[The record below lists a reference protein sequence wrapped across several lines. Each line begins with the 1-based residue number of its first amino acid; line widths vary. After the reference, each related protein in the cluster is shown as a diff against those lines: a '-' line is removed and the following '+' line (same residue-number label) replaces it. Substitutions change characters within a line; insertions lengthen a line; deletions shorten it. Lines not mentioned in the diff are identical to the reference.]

1 MNCPLLGSVAL
12 WVGLSTQAPRL
23 VPATHSVALWVGLST
38 QALRLVPATHS
49 VALWVGLSTQAPRLV
64 PATHSVVLW
73 VELSTQAPRLVPA
86 THSVALWVGL
96 STQALRLVPATHSVA
111 LWVGISTQALRLV
124 PATHSV
130 ALWVGLSTQA
140 LRLVPAT
147 HSVAL
152 WVGLSTQALR
162 LVPATH
168 SVALWVG
175 LSTQALRLVPA
186 THSVA
191 LWVGLSTQALRLV
204 PATHSVALIMED
216 DLKKQEFLSKWIP
229 SVNLSGILQLFIK
242 DFCGSYYEFLD
253 PHFKNLTPGLYHE
266 SPALNQLPQTLLD
279 QLGKELRKCSVEI
292 IANLTDD
299 CVERGAAILQCLVL
313 LCRNY
318 DNVFF
323 VASCD
328 FVSQSVNS
336 AQAILSRL
344 YSKKET
350 ITVKSNESPET
361 LIEFVGL
368 VFHFLECLYDPYFIW
383 RKRLKGWPVDVEQVL
398 SKPAVVH
405 NEIIPFFHDC
415 FQISGLSLGLQ
426 KSLLHVFGAIM
437 CGAETNAVLVVTP
450 ASVDIVLSVLSGTAI
465 CCRGSEHDGQSV
477 AEEDEWSEGDLE
489 SRGEIQFLTLRC
501 MVAMVHTLHLSTA
514 DQGQVEVYEVVSS
527 FLQAVHSKVETRRD
541 MKTVIS
547 MIDTLIKMTDCSN
560 KLALQAL
567 ISVPH
572 TFQSLMLAL
581 KAFSD
586 NPHDGVDPDSVQWD
600 PVPNQQFKTMAISVI
615 RCLQALMRG
624 SARSK
629 SVFEATV
636 GYTKL
641 SAALQSCG
649 QPDKDMLGTMLD
661 WAVEGCYAD
670 MREPVLKAPQ
680 VAVMLVRWLPWI
692 TKQELQVW
700 LSERLLRLCTCSY
713 SNRMACCKAGMMT
726 ELLSLLA
733 EHSKLQLSTI
743 GDVISL
749 LERLGSLSISAPEL
763 KQLIGLVKP
772 PEDEEKGFPYVNR
785 LIRALSTMA
794 RRIVSGGPLHFFDI
808 EHIASAISIPGS
820 IKWPGHSF
828 SFFCWLRLEQLP
840 NLDSYEEKVSLM
852 LHRRVL
858 YSFSTSAGQG
868 FEAFIS
874 PDLRLTVATFSKKE
888 FHSVL
893 VEGTSLDDGHWHS
906 VCVVHTP
913 GRRFSGSIGHV
924 CVYIDGK
931 LRLNAALK
939 FPGLTEPF
947 TACYIGSPSGKAN
960 SEPINDV
967 PACKTPEIKKVS
979 PLKSFFWFGSR
990 SHQAPQSTGAESS
1003 GQSGSVGV
1011 TTVSQD
1017 DARGPAISLHGQI
1030 ESVCVFHDAV
1040 LHEQARTLSLIGPN
1054 SLLHFS
1060 DDPAISDLTG
1070 KLFVRYS
1077 AKACQGSVCA
1087 DLSGHN
1093 HPARFSGDIITTHD
1107 IKEVINC
1114 LGGLQVLFPLLE
1126 NLDQS
1131 NASAGLPENSPTT
1144 PSRKEAQE
1152 LDLGNW
1158 TLVDV
1163 SPPASEQN
1171 LEHNQL
1177 AAFLTMLRYMLKGM
1191 PVNKDL
1197 FIQTH
1202 SASTLGMLIQRVS
1215 PDLVDVNVLM
1225 SVQYLVEDSD
1235 DHSATKS
1242 TLLQHIYHFI
1252 LFDFSLWSR
1261 TQFAVR
1267 IGHIQYLST
1276 IIKDDRKF
1284 FRKKYGVQF
1293 FLDIVRQYYS
1303 TSSESCLSEEDNK
1316 TIRVSLLSLIK
1327 FYVSTNIH
1335 ADELNQIMGFIL
1347 SVKDSAL
1354 VLEALDLLVYLLE
1367 NRSRRNDQIMMLMYE
1382 PDQAEMLYELLTY
1395 PSQPIIFYEKV
1406 VKILHILLK
1415 SEKVYEKS
1423 KARLRLTDIGHWG
1436 LINLMSNYDIS
1447 APMIKRFL
1455 EQVSFSDTPQMHAA
1469 VLAILGLVHNCG
1481 LDIKSEASRQL
1492 LALLVS
1498 RGNAPKGFAKQLGW
1512 QENIAR
1518 LLTMERR
1525 RTLTLTRDSN
1535 PSAIGRDNS
1544 SSERE
1549 TASSDGTDRETT
1561 PEGSSGD
1568 DVDRAKPRS
1577 LSNSRPQHLPLSTI
1591 SERSHTRNSVDSC
1604 REMTPDSS
1612 NLDLLG
1618 DPVPTTP
1625 LYMKRREF
1633 IDIETPD
1640 ADDAEESRSSSASLE
1655 DLLEKDLP
1663 SSRREHNSGSSN
1675 NSNATGGINDKGH
1688 SSGVFVSSSK
1698 STISLDSSVSESISI
1713 ATGFGIGDQ
1722 MALRNS
1728 ASNTSIHGSISSATL
1743 TLRSSMTDI
1752 GSAVSASDR
1761 RRRSSGDNLLE
1772 DRVDHRRASSV
1783 LKSDGFKQV
1792 LLGVGVDLTN
1802 DAVEQKEELCQNVL
1816 IIILTIMWKGLEG
1829 SSQEVWKER
1838 CQVLTWLDELGESH
1852 LLLHPLDDIK
1862 RRLFEMLVHN
1872 CTSDIQG
1879 GAGSGGGGATP
1890 QVTPTHSENALELVR
1905 LIHCF
1910 LVEEGAPPNRFSNR
1924 LLEDTMSLLDVLG
1937 VWDTTADAAWTEVVH
1952 KGISILLAFSRQSDL
1967 NLVSSATVKLHSL
1980 VQTKLINSSAEAS
1993 YILGVLNQMIMQ
2005 ALEGGTDNYSY
2016 LMPVLRALIDK
2027 GEELLTISTQLPH
2040 LPKTTMSPT
2049 FFDDF
2054 KIYAYSEEWQEFIS
2068 NYIGP
2073 QMVHFMET
2081 NLEEGEGSLT
2091 QFWSQCHEDMMMN
2104 HHRHNRE
2111 IGESRLKFKNQI
2123 SETYR
2128 KKIDAENRRYQS
2140 TLGQI
2145 KNQNLFAM
2153 KNWRATKRF
2162 FIGDRGAWKQK
2173 HQDVI
2178 HWKLSNQE
2186 NFARMKLKLMQ
2197 NYNFDNHVTASRL
2210 RDNMG
2215 AVDWDKSIKLEEME
2229 TMKKALVSHENIAD
2243 DSLGDEEWSAISA
2256 SSAIQQ
2262 EEYTGKE
2269 KLVISSDCDLI
2280 TVIDEVKGRL
2290 EVTTTHLYFFDCNP
2304 RREEE
2309 GEDFKWSLSRLREI
2323 HFRRYNLR
2331 RTALEMFFIDQ
2342 TNYFINFPDKTLR
2355 NKIYSSILSLR
2366 PPNLIYKGQRSS
2378 GDLLRAS
2385 GLTQKWVN
2393 REISNFEYLMQLNT
2407 IAGRSYN
2414 DLSQYHVFP
2423 WILVD
2428 YTSEHLDL
2436 ENPAVFRDLSRPIGV
2451 VNPKNEEEVREKF
2464 ETFED
2469 PCGLIMKFHYGT
2481 HYSNA
2486 ASVMHYLVRVEP
2498 FTTLHVQLQSGKFD
2512 VADRQFHSVH
2522 GSFTSLMD
2530 NPNDVKELIPEFFYF
2545 PEFLINFNGFDLG
2558 TMQIT
2563 KEQVNDVKLPP
2574 WASTAEEFIHKHR
2587 QALESEYVSRNLHN
2601 WIDLI
2606 FGYKQKGP
2614 AAEEALNVFYYVT
2627 YEGAVDLDAI
2637 QNPKE
2642 RASVEGMI
2650 RNFGQT
2656 PSQLLKEPHPKR
2668 LTLDEAVAKAVKS
2681 GKPMSVFHFL
2691 RELKPFFVEVSHDQD
2706 PLVFVNVPRSQSRS
2720 ILQQGM
2726 PDSLISLTQEGIL
2739 GVHGWLPFDKSI
2751 PNFYTFDKDPSMFNN
2766 KTKKRL
2772 SSQFTPGLR
2781 VSSKL
2786 FAVSHDARLL
2796 FSGGFWDNSLQVYN
2810 LAKAKLINH
2819 VVRHIDV
2826 VTCLAL
2832 DSCGR
2837 HLVTGSRDT
2846 TCMVWEIIQQAGVA
2860 SNINRRPLQILY
2872 GHDSEVTAVHI
2883 STEMDLVVSASKDG
2897 SVILHTVL
2905 KGHYTITLR
2914 APTHQGW
2921 TMDIPNMAV
2930 SDMGQILLYS
2940 VELESCTDT
2949 DQRRRQ
2955 EERHCLH
2962 LYSVNGKHLCSE
2974 PLVHSLGD
2982 MCVSG
2987 DHLITGNSA
2996 GQLTISEIFGLRPLT
3011 TMELLVPIRCVTV
3024 ANGNS
3029 HVLVGLKDGK
3039 LIIVGRKG
3047 S

>member
-1 MNCPLLGSVAL
+1 
-12 WVGLSTQAPRL
+12 
-23 VPATHSVALWVGLST
+23 
-38 QALRLVPATHS
+38 
-49 VALWVGLSTQAPRLV
+49 
-64 PATHSVVLW
+64 
-73 VELSTQAPRLVPA
+73 
-86 THSVALWVGL
+86 
-96 STQALRLVPATHSVA
+96 
-111 LWVGISTQALRLV
+111 
-124 PATHSV
+124 
-130 ALWVGLSTQA
+130 
-140 LRLVPAT
+140 
-147 HSVAL
+147 
-152 WVGLSTQALR
+152 
-162 LVPATH
+162 
-168 SVALWVG
+168 
-175 LSTQALRLVPA
+175 
-186 THSVA
+186 
-191 LWVGLSTQALRLV
+191 
-204 PATHSVALIMED
+204 
-216 DLKKQEFLSKWIP
+216 
-229 SVNLSGILQLFIK
+229 
-242 DFCGSYYEFLD
+242 
-253 PHFKNLTPGLYHE
+253 
-266 SPALNQLPQTLLD
+266 
-279 QLGKELRKCSVEI
+279 
-292 IANLTDD
+292 
-299 CVERGAAILQCLVL
+299 
-313 LCRNY
+313 
-318 DNVFF
+318 
-323 VASCD
+323 
-328 FVSQSVNS
+328 
-336 AQAILSRL
+336 
-344 YSKKET
+344 
-350 ITVKSNESPET
+350 
-361 LIEFVGL
+361 
-368 VFHFLECLYDPYFIW
+368 
-383 RKRLKGWPVDVEQVL
+383 
-398 SKPAVVH
+398 
-405 NEIIPFFHDC
+405 
-415 FQISGLSLGLQ
+415 
-426 KSLLHVFGAIM
+426 
-437 CGAETNAVLVVTP
+437 
-450 ASVDIVLSVLSGTAI
+450 
-465 CCRGSEHDGQSV
+465 
-477 AEEDEWSEGDLE
+477 
-489 SRGEIQFLTLRC
+489 
-501 MVAMVHTLHLSTA
+501 
-514 DQGQVEVYEVVSS
+514 
-527 FLQAVHSKVETRRD
+527 
-541 MKTVIS
+541 
-547 MIDTLIKMTDCSN
+547 
-560 KLALQAL
+560 
-567 ISVPH
+567 
-572 TFQSLMLAL
+572 
-581 KAFSD
+581 
-586 NPHDGVDPDSVQWD
+586 
-600 PVPNQQFKTMAISVI
+600 
-615 RCLQALMRG
+615 
-624 SARSK
+624 
-629 SVFEATV
+629 
-636 GYTKL
+636 
-641 SAALQSCG
+641 
-649 QPDKDMLGTMLD
+649 
-661 WAVEGCYAD
+661 

-680 VAVMLVRWLPWI
+680 VAVLLVRWLAWI
-692 TKQELQVW
+692 NTQKMQLW

-713 SNRMACCKAGMMT
+713 GNRMACCKAGMMS

-733 EHSKLQLSTI
+733 QHSKLQLATI

-749 LERLGSLSISAPEL
+749 LERLGGLSITAQEL

-772 PEDEEKGFPYVNR
+772 PEDDDEAFPYTNR
-785 LIRALSTMA
+785 LIRALSMMA
-794 RRIVSGGPLHFFDI
+794 RRSVSGGPLHFFDI

-820 IKWPGHSF
+820 MKWPGHSF
-828 SFFCWLRLEQLP
+828 SFFCWLRLEPLP

-868 FEAFIS
+868 FEAFIC

-893 VEGTSLDDGHWHS
+893 VEGTSLDDGQWHS

-913 GRRFSGSIGHV
+913 GRRFSGSIGNV

-931 LRLNAALK
+931 FRINSPLK
-939 FPGLTEPF
+939 FPGMAEPF

-960 SEPINDV
+960 NEPINDIPV
-967 PACKTPEIKKVS
+967 CKTPEVKKVS
-979 PLKSFFWFGSR
+979 PLKSLFGFGLR
-990 SHQAPQSTGAESS
+990 SHNAPQSAGADPS
-1003 GQSGSVGV
+1003 GQSGSGGASPL
-1011 TTVSQD
+1011 SQE

-1030 ESVCVFHDAV
+1030 ESVCVFHDTV
-1040 LHEQARTLSLIGPN
+1040 LHEQAKTLSLIGPN

-1060 DDPAISDLTG
+1060 DDPAISDLST

-1093 HPARFSGDIITTHD
+1093 RPAIFTGDIITTHD
-1107 IKEVINC
+1107 VKEVINC
-1114 LGGLQVLFPLLE
+1114 LGGLQVFFPLLE
-1126 NLDQS
+1126 NLGE
-1131 NASAGLPENSPTT
+1131 SACLPENSPTT
-1144 PSRKEAQE
+1144 PSRKDALE
-1152 LDLGNW
+1152 LDLGAW

-1163 SPPASEQN
+1163 APPASEQS

-1177 AAFLTMLRYMLKGM
+1177 AAFITMLRYMLKGM
-1191 PVNKDL
+1191 AVNKDL

-1235 DHSATKS
+1235 DHSSTKS
-1242 TLLQHIYHFI
+1242 MLLQHIYHYI

-1316 TIRVSLLSLIK
+1316 TIRGALLNLIK
-1327 FYVSTNIH
+1327 FYVSSNIH

-1347 SVKDSAL
+1347 SVKDSTL
-1354 VLEALDLLVYLLE
+1354 VLEALDLLISLLE
-1367 NRSRRNDQIMMLMYE
+1367 SRSRRHDQIILLMFE
-1382 PDQAEMLYELLTY
+1382 PDQAEMLYQLLTY
-1395 PSQPIIFYEKV
+1395 PSQPIILYEKV

-1415 SEKVYEKS
+1415 SERVYEKS
-1423 KARLRLTDIGHWG
+1423 KARLRLSDIGHWG

-1447 APMIKRFL
+1447 GPMIKRFL
-1455 EQVSFSDTPQMHAA
+1455 EQVSFSDTPQMYAA

-1498 RGNAPKGFAKQLGW
+1498 RPNAPKGFAKQLGW
-1512 QENIAR
+1512 QENVAR
-1518 LLTMERR
+1518 LMTMERK
-1525 RTLTLTRDSN
+1525 RTFTLTRDSN
-1535 PSAIGRDNS
+1535 PAAMGRDSS
-1544 SSERE
+1544 SSERD
-1549 TASSDGTDRETT
+1549 TASTNSMDRETT
-1561 PEGSSGD
+1561 PEGSSSD
-1568 DVDRAKPRS
+1568 DVDKGKPQS
-1577 LSNSRPQHLPLSTI
+1577 PSNSRPQHLPLSPIFELSRT
-1591 SERSHTRNSVDSC
+1591 RSSVDSC
-1604 REMTPDSS
+1604 SEMTPDSS
-1612 NLDLLG
+1612 DLDLLV
-1618 DPVPTTP
+1618 DPVATTP

-1640 ADDAEESRSSSASLE
+1640 MDDVEESRSSSASLE
-1655 DLLEKDLP
+1655 DLLGKDSP
-1663 SSRREHNSGSSN
+1663 CSRKGHNSGGSN
-1675 NSNATGGINDKGH
+1675 NSNAISGGSDKAN
-1688 SSGVFVSSSK
+1688 SIGVFVSSSV
-1698 STISLDSSVSESISI
+1698 SSVSLDSSLSESMSI
-1713 ATGFGIGDQ
+1713 TTDSGFGIGDQ
-1722 MALRNS
+1722 AAIRNS
-1728 ASNTSIHGSISSATL
+1728 VSNTSIHGSISSATP
-1743 TLRSSMTDI
+1743 TLRSSLTDCSSL
-1752 GSAVSASDR
+1752 GLSDSEKR
-1761 RRRSSGDNLLE
+1761 RQSLDNLLE
-1772 DRVDHRRASSV
+1772 DQTDHRRASSV
-1783 LKSDGFKQV
+1783 LRSDGFKQV

-1816 IIILTIMWKGLEG
+1816 IIILTIMWKGLDG
-1829 SSQEVWKER
+1829 SNQDVWKER

-1879 GAGSGGGGATP
+1879 GAGAGGGGAPP
-1890 QVTPTHSENALELVR
+1890 QATPTHSENALELVR

-1937 VWDTTADAAWTEVVH
+1937 VWDTTTDVAWTEVVH
-1952 KGISILLAFSRQSDL
+1952 KGISILLAFSRQADL

-1980 VQTKLINSSAEAS
+1980 VQTKLISSSAEAS

-2054 KIYAYSEEWQEFIS
+2054 KIYAYSEEWQHFIS

-2091 QFWSQCHEDMMMN
+2091 QFWAQCHEDMMMN

-2128 KKIDAENRRYQS
+2128 KKVDVENRRYQNM
-2140 TLGQI
+2140 LAQL
-2145 KNQNLFAM
+2145 KNQNLFAL

-2162 FIGDRGAWKQK
+2162 FVGDRGAWKRR
-2173 HQDVI
+2173 HQEVI

-2197 NYNFDNHVTASRL
+2197 NYNFDSHVNASRL

-2215 AVDWDKSIKLEEME
+2215 VIDTDKSIRLQEME
-2229 TMKKALVSHENIAD
+2229 TMKKALVSHEDMAD

-2262 EEYTGKE
+2262 EEYAGKE
-2269 KLVISSDCDLI
+2269 KLVISSDCQLI

-2290 EVTTTHLYFFDCNP
+2290 EVTTTHVYFFDCNP
-2304 RREEE
+2304 RREED

-2355 NKIYSSILSLR
+2355 NKVYSSILSMR

-2428 YTSEHLDL
+2428 YFSEHLDL

-2451 VNPKNEEEVREKF
+2451 VNQKNEEEVREKF

-2469 PCGLIMKFHYGT
+2469 PSGMIMKFHYGT

-2498 FTTLHVQLQSGKFD
+2498 FTTLHIQLQSGKFD
-2512 VADRQFHSVH
+2512 VADRQFHSVP

-2558 TMQIT
+2558 RMQIT
-2563 KEQVNDVKLPP
+2563 KEHVNDVKLPP

-2587 QALESEYVSRNLHN
+2587 QALESEHVSMNLHS

-2606 FGYKQKGP
+2606 FGFKQKGP

-2637 QNPKE
+2637 QDPKE

-2668 LTLDEAVAKAVKS
+2668 LTLDEAVTKAVKS
-2681 GKPMSVFHFL
+2681 GKPMSVFYFL

-2706 PLVFVNVPRSQSRS
+2706 PLVFVNVPKSQSRS

-2751 PNFYTFDKDPSMFNN
+2751 PNFYTFDKDPSMFSN

-2819 VVRHIDV
+2819 IVRHIDV

-2846 TCMVWEIIQQAGVA
+2846 TCMVWEIIHQAG
-2860 SNINRRPLQILY
+2860 
-2872 GHDSEVTAVHI
+2872 TA
-2883 STEMDLVVSASKDG
+2883 
-2897 SVILHTVL
+2897 
-2905 KGHYTITLR
+2905 
-2914 APTHQGW
+2914 
-2921 TMDIPNMAV
+2921 
-2930 SDMGQILLYS
+2930 
-2940 VELESCTDT
+2940 
-2949 DQRRRQ
+2949 
-2955 EERHCLH
+2955 
-2962 LYSVNGKHLCSE
+2962 
-2974 PLVHSLGD
+2974 
-2982 MCVSG
+2982 
-2987 DHLITGNSA
+2987 
-2996 GQLTISEIFGLRPLT
+2996 
-3011 TMELLVPIRCVTV
+3011 
-3024 ANGNS
+3024 
-3029 HVLVGLKDGK
+3029 
-3039 LIIVGRKG
+3039 
-3047 S
+3047 